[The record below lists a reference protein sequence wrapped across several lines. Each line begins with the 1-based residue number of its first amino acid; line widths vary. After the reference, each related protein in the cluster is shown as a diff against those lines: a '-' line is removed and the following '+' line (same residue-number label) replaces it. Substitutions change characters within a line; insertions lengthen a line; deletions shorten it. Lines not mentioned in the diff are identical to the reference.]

1 MRVRKVAGVVVSGV
15 LGLALALGLALGL
28 AWPEDGWRKVLHE
41 DFDTPVAVG
50 GFPGPH
56 YDPRWDVY
64 PDGWRDTSEKGIYQ
78 PSAVLSVSDGTLNY
92 RLHTAGG
99 TPRGAAVVAT
109 LPGYGQTYGRYSIR
123 FRADPV
129 AGYGLACLLWPD
141 SERWPDDGEID
152 FPEGDLDGT
161 IGAYA
166 HHADPDGGKDGFDT
180 AERFAD
186 WHVATTEWSP
196 GHVRFLLDGRPIGT
210 STTDVPARAM
220 HWVCQA
226 GTNGRSTPAPT
237 AAGRIQIDWVTI
249 WARD

>member
-1 MRVRKVAGVVVSGV
+1 MLVREAAAVAVSGV
-15 LGLALALGLALGL
+15 IGLALALVM
-28 AWPEDGWRKVLHE
+28 WRSDDGWQRVFRE

-56 YDPRWDVY
+56 YDARWDVY

-78 PSAVLSVSDGTLNY
+78 PSTVLSVSNGVLDY
-92 RLHTAGG
+92 RLHSADGI
-99 TPRGAAVVAT
+99 PRGAAVVAT
-109 LPGYGQTYGRYSIR
+109 LPGYGQLYGRYSIR

-141 SERWPDDGEID
+141 SERWPADGEID

-161 IGAYA
+161 ISAYA
-166 HHADPDGGKDGFDT
+166 HHADPKGGKDSFGTT
-180 AERFAD
+180 ARFGE

-196 GHVRFLLDGRPIGT
+196 GRVRFLLDGRTIGT
-210 STTDVPARAM
+210 STTDVPSAAM

-226 GTNGRSTPAPT
+226 GTNGRTFPAKT
-237 AAGRIQIDWVTI
+237 DTGHIQIDWAVA